1 MAAGVRP
8 AVGLRSLAVLSR
20 RLCPGEVLI
29 ALGHQHRPSSS
40 ASATPHRRHPGI
52 SALGTLRLPEALRQA
67 AQLRLH
73 ANPINCLEENARDLT
88 NFLWSRQRAVEDVEL
103 RARARGLAKKFQEDT
118 ECDEIDQDSR
128 ELQAGEE
135 ERQERLRHQVLAEL
149 RRTIPRWKAVS
160 YDARLSHVYLAARLD
175 GGYAAVTRVL
185 HEIKK
190 RVPEF
195 EPSTLLD
202 FGSGT
207 GTVAWAGRRAW
218 GASLREIVCVD
229 TSPPMH
235 QLADFLMRG
244 GSDVET
250 EHSRGVYFRHFLPVS
265 PKVKFDLVV
274 SAYSLS
280 ELPTCADRCRV
291 LETLWRKTQGFLVLI
306 ENGTRDGHQIL
317 MEARN
322 LVLTADVEPF
332 GHVFAP
338 CSHDLACPKLAGS
351 VPQPC
356 NFSQAYH
363 PLPFSWNPGVK
374 QELFSYL
381 VLRRG
386 ARVEGEDWPRVIR
399 PVLCRPRHV
408 HTHLCCPDGT
418 LQHLVLT
425 SCKSG
430 RDRYRWA
437 RNCSW
442 GDRLPTPSSEV
453 TAADGSQ
460 IASGVS
466 GTEP

>member
-149 RRTIPRWKAVS
+149 RRTIPRWKAV
-160 YDARLSHVYLAARLD
+160 RLRSESLSLSPVRSWTLD
-175 GGYAAVTRVL
+175 RALEQLPVSSPHR
-185 HEIKK
+185 
-190 RVPEF
+190 
-195 EPSTLLD
+195 
-202 FGSGT
+202 
-207 GTVAWAGRRAW
+207 AGRRAW